1 MNITVWP
8 FLKMTSVRP
17 PPPDL
22 MRQNV
27 LRSTSEH
34 SSSQC
39 LNSSQSPIRRA
50 GCAPSEA
57 VMIGD
62 RLSSDIRPARL
73 LGSKTIRVA
82 QGFAG
87 FQSPR
92 DSCGEPDLTWND
104 PAEGAPAE

>member
-1 MNITVWP
+1 
-8 FLKMTSVRP
+8 
-17 PPPDL
+17 
-22 MRQNV
+22 MRA
-27 LRSTSEH
+27 LRG
-34 SSSQC
+34 
-39 LNSSQSPIRRA
+39 RD
-50 GCAPSEA
+50 
-57 VMIGD
+57 IGD

-104 PAEGAPAE
+104 LAEVAPGE

>member
-1 MNITVWP
+1 MY
-8 FLKMTSVRP
+8 LDGK
-17 PPPDL
+17 
-22 MRQNV
+22 
-27 LRSTSEH
+27 SEH
-34 SSSQC
+34 FSSQC

-57 VMIGD
+57 VIGD
-62 RLSSDIRPARL
+62 RLSSDIRPAL
-73 LGSKTIRVA
+73 LGSKTIRVT

-104 PAEGAPAE
+104 LAEVAPAE